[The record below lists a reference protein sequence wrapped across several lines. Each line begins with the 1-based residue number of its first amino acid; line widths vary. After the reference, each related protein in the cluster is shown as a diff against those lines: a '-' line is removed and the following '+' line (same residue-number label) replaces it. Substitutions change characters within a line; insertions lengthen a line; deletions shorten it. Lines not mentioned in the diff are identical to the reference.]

1 MKYLR
6 NALFGL
12 GLGLVGTGSALAGSA
27 VDGGLQGAQRPRLEG
42 RRLDGAERLRAEA
55 HRGRKGEHGA
65 RAMSPEA
72 LKARVAKR
80 FERLDADGD
89 GALTREE
96 LAKARAEREGKRG
109 KKGKARLHRR
119 GGGDPAARVAK
130 MEARFLAADT
140 DGDGR
145 LSREEMFTAAEARRA
160 AHAEKGEAGC
170 AHGKG
175 RHARGGKKGGGAAA
189 R

>member
-27 VDGGLQGAQRPRLEG
+27 VDGGLQGTARPRLEA
-42 RRLDGAERLRAEA
+42 RRLDGAEQLRAGA
-55 HRGRKGEHGA
+55 RRHGRKGEHGA
-65 RAMSPEA
+65 RAMGPEA
-72 LKARVAKR
+72 LKARIAKR

-96 LAKARAEREGKRG
+96 FAKARAERADKKG

-119 GGGDPAARVAK
+119 GHGDPAARVAK

-145 LSREEMFTAAEARRA
+145 LSRDEMFTAARARHA
-160 AHAEKGEAGC
+160 ARAEKGEAC
-170 AHGKG
+170 EHGEGRRG
-175 RHARGGKKGGGAAA
+175 RHGKKGRAAHE